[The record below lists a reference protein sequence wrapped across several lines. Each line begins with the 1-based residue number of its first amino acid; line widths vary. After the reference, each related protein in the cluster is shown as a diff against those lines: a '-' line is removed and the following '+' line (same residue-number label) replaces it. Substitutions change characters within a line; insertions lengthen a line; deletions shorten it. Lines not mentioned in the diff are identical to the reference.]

1 MRKIL
6 FFILIVFLNNCT
18 GYKPILYDKSINFYI
33 DEISNLSGDSTTEK
47 IIRKL
52 SPYRTDNKSDN
63 KINLDISSIIDEKT
77 TSKDSKGNELTFEK
91 NIKVNIVST
100 KNDEITK
107 FTYNESFSFNNQSN
121 KFELNQYKENIEEIM
136 INKILEQLIIDL
148 RQI

>member
-100 KNDEITK
+100 KNEEITK

-121 KFELNQYKENIEEIM
+121 KFELNQYKKNIEEIM

>member
-100 KNDEITK
+100 KNEEITK

-121 KFELNQYKENIEEIM
+121 KFELNQYKKNIEEIM
-136 INKILEQLIIDL
+136 INKILEKLIIDL

>member
-6 FFILIVFLNNCT
+6 FFILIVFLNNCA

-77 TSKDSKGNELTFEK
+77 TSKDSKGNALTFEK

>member
-77 TSKDSKGNELTFEK
+77 TSKDSKGNALTFEK

-100 KNDEITK
+100 KNEEITK

-121 KFELNQYKENIEEIM
+121 KFELNQYKKNIEEIM

>member
-77 TSKDSKGNELTFEK
+77 TSKDSKGNALTFEK

>member
-100 KNDEITK
+100 KNEEITK
-107 FTYNESFSFNNQSN
+107 FTYNESFSFNNQSI
-121 KFELNQYKENIEEIM
+121 KFWNN
-136 INKILEQLIIDL
+136 
-148 RQI
+148 